1 MRERE
6 REREND
12 DVPLLE
18 EVVVVVASAATFSL
32 HRFFLQF
39 TNRPESKKRL
49 AIEVRLGEV
58 N

>member
-32 HRFFLQF
+32 HRFFF
-39 TNRPESKKRL
+39 AVHEPPRVEEKARHRSK
-49 AIEVRLGEV
+49 VR
-58 N
+58 